1 MMRLRAE
8 CIKFGGEQLPKVSSS
23 CGALKF
29 QIPKSVLEN
38 LLDEGFSI
46 NEISTLLSISE
57 STVYRRMRTFG
68 LSKLAF
74 SEISD
79 DDLARAVNHICQDF
93 PRCGEN
99 MSKQILS
106 GKGIKVQGYIDVYI
120 TCNAQMHY
128 GMWTLITS
136 LSAGI
141 L

>member
-1 MMRLRAE
+1 M
-8 CIKFGGEQLPKVSSS
+8 
-23 CGALKF
+23 
-29 QIPKSVLEN
+29 LEN

-79 DDLARAVNHICQDF
+79 DDLDRAVNHICQDF

-99 MSKQILS
+99 MLKQILS
-106 GKGIKVQGYIDVYI
+106 GKGIKVQRVRLRDSIHRVD
-120 TCNAQMHY
+120 
-128 GMWTLITS
+128 
-136 LSAGI
+136 
-141 L
+141 